1 MSDYRTLTEQRIEMI
16 AMVADGHTNLQI
28 ANLRGTSEDAIKTA
42 VHRASRFLGARNR
55 AHLVYLAHARG
66 YLTAEPVKTF
76 ITPTRRRLE
85 VIAQVAN
92 GFTNLEI
99 GTGLFLSENTV
110 KTHLRNASR
119 QMRARSRAHL
129 VHLAYVRGLLI
140 ATPHGAAPPVHQTS
154 VVPALRTQPRPAP
167 RPRGMPARRQPLFVK
182 RGLLFMAA
190 GGAR

>member
-1 MSDYRTLTEQRIEMI
+1 MTEHRTLTPSRLDVI

-28 ANLRGTSEDAIKTA
+28 ANLRGVSEDAIKTV

-55 AHLVYLAHARG
+55 AHLVWLAYSRG
-66 YLTAEPVKTF
+66 YLTAEPVDTL

-99 GTGLFLSENTV
+99 GKGMFLTEDTV
-110 KTHLRNASR
+110 KTHVRNAAR

-129 VHLAYVRGLLI
+129 VYLTYARGLLI
-140 ATPHGAAPPVHQTS
+140 ATPDGAAPPVHQTS
-154 VVPALRTQPRPAP
+154 VVPAPRPRLAP
-167 RPRGMPARRQPLFVK
+167 RPRVVPARRQPLFVR
-182 RGLLFMAA
+182 RGLIFMSA